1 MICGWYVTYVVR
13 SFTDIIILIKGNFWG
28 TVLCMCDST
37 EKQAV
42 FTERLLLQQSA
53 DDRDN
58 HLKISIILW
67 SSTTLF
73 CLSARLDFDVSS
85 EENDAFV
92 LQVINWM
99 WSHVSMKAEPC
110 SEGDGVLLTSDD
122 RLSLNCRF
130 SARFKC
136 NRSKNSFARWAITR
150 FNLQM

>member
-1 MICGWYVTYVVR
+1 
-13 SFTDIIILIKGNFWG
+13 
-28 TVLCMCDST
+28 MCDST
-37 EKQAV
+37 KKQAV

-92 LQVINWM
+92 LQVIN
-99 WSHVSMKAEPC
+99 
-110 SEGDGVLLTSDD
+110 
-122 RLSLNCRF
+122 
-130 SARFKC
+130 
-136 NRSKNSFARWAITR
+136 
-150 FNLQM
+150 